1 MSLIKTREEFA
12 LHLKKIDGQASARYL
27 NFEVAGI
34 CPLP

>member
-1 MSLIKTREEFA
+1 MSLIRTREGFA

-27 NFEVAGI
+27 KFKVAGI